1 MEVSLVAVLADL
13 EAIIGPP
20 AAVPPAIDW
29 LELERLSG
37 LRFPADYKQLAN
49 RYAMLEID
57 AFLDVHHLGMAPD
70 IPTMLSQCRQVLDP
84 LRQLNEKYGFIY
96 LADGSGSEVRA
107 EPYPVYPEPNGLF
120 PWGAT
125 DNGDTLLW
133 LTDAD
138 PDRWTIVVT
147 DNGTWWHFDCGL
159 IDYLAGVL
167 GRTLPYTGLTDSFP
181 EPEFKVFQYSSLDQL
196 PSQ

>member
-20 AAVPPAIDW
+20 TAVPPAIDW

-70 IPTMLSQCRQVLDP
+70 IPIMLSQCREVLDP
-84 LRQLNEKYGFIY
+84 LRQLNEKVTGQ
-96 LADGSGSEVRA
+96 LLEVM
-107 EPYPVYPEPNGLF
+107 
-120 PWGAT
+120 
-125 DNGDTLLW
+125 
-133 LTDAD
+133 
-138 PDRWTIVVT
+138 
-147 DNGTWWHFDCGL
+147 
-159 IDYLAGVL
+159 
-167 GRTLPYTGLTDSFP
+167 
-181 EPEFKVFQYSSLDQL
+181 
-196 PSQ
+196 